1 MNSDQQDAFVHLVSV
16 AHERAL
22 TEPEAASAMS
32 AMAEGS
38 VSPALIRELLVT
50 PALAAATVSASTLAG
65 LAREVRAR
73 AVPVTGHAART
84 IVDTCGTGGGAATF
98 NVSTAASL
106 LVASARGRAGSHPSA
121 GPADFAVAK
130 HGNRAVAS
138 RCGSADVL
146 EELGIR
152 VAWEPADAARLLDA
166 IGFAFFFAP
175 AYHRAF
181 AHVMPVRKELAA
193 QGIRTAFNLVGPLAN
208 PAGATHQVVGV
219 FAPDRAPVVAEA
231 LGRLG
236 VAGALVVSGRH
247 EDGGHLDEIATDGP
261 TAAWRLVHGRVEA
274 LELTP
279 ESFGCRPVPARGL
292 EVEDRAASAAL
303 IRAVLSG
310 QAPEAATAAVA
321 LNAAAA
327 LATALGLSFEE
338 AADLASERI
347 ESGAA
352 EAVLESV
359 RVAMPAA
366 V

>member
-1 MNSDQQDAFVHLVSV
+1 MIPDRQEAFENLVTV
-16 AHERAL
+16 ARERSL
-22 TEPEAASAMS
+22 TEEEAAEAMS
-32 AMAEGS
+32 AMADGA
-38 VSPALIRELLVT
+38 VSAALIRELLVT
-50 PALAAATVSASTLAG
+50 PALAVSTVSASTLAG

-73 AVPVTGHAART
+73 AVAIPRRDDGIV
-84 IVDTCGTGGGAATF
+84 VDTCGTGGGAATF
-98 NVSTAASL
+98 NVSTAASI
-106 LVASARGRAGSHPSA
+106 LVASARDAVGPSGRAA
-121 GPADFAVAK
+121 LAVAK

-152 VAWEPADAARLLDA
+152 IEWQPSEAAQLLDE

-181 AHVMPVRKELAA
+181 AHVMPIRKELAA

-219 FAPDRAPVVAEA
+219 FAPDRAPIVADA

-261 TAAWRLVHGRVEA
+261 TVACRLEHGRVEA
-274 LELTP
+274 FELTP

-310 QAPEAATAAVA
+310 QAPEAATSAVE

-327 LATALGLSFEE
+327 IATARGISFEE

-352 EAVLESV
+352 EATLEAI

-366 V
+366 R